1 MKKLKRLL
9 LVHWHHYDKEIIDFE
24 NINFLTG
31 KTATGKSTIIDALQ
45 LVLLGDTS
53 GTFFNKAA
61 NDKSARTLKSYLFC
75 EEGDDGGAGFRYLRQ
90 GQFTSYVVVE
100 FEDTEKQSNFSAGLV
115 CDCFSDGTYKN
126 RWFVLNNSGIP
137 ENNFIDGKT
146 NAPFDITALNTYLR
160 NHLGKKGSNFDFF
173 DTNKRYQEVI
183 LGKFGQMKQK
193 YHTLLRKAVPFTPIT
208 DIEQFITESICDV
221 RNNIDVEKMQSD
233 IRHYKN
239 LEEDA
244 ERIRERIAIL
254 KEIDGFNKSYVREKE
269 LYLTQSYVI
278 DRANLEELKD
288 EAAKLEEKLQEKE
301 LELADCEQ
309 YISDVNAKLQKV
321 TEQRGEKEA
330 EYRNSD
336 ILAKQKQLEKDINEI
351 KDKINV
357 IIDNV
362 IKAVINLQNY
372 GRQWAEDLAYPE
384 LQCLEGANKTLAY
397 MQSLEHLNTKSIVN
411 LDFEEATQKFGY
423 IKEQV
428 QVYAKELEKR
438 IGQIKENI
446 IELEQRIANLRKGIK
461 PYPERIQ
468 TMKRLLEKEIFKKY
482 NKAVNI
488 APLADLLELKDL
500 KWQNAIEGYL
510 STQKFYL
517 LVPREYYSFA
527 LKVYN
532 AAKKE
537 LGLYDIG
544 LIDIA
549 ALNKYFHGDRSKNSL
564 AEEIESE
571 NADALLYAS
580 YLLGKVIKCS
590 NVEELN
596 RYKIGITASCMLYK
610 NFVSRRINPKLYE
623 SPFIGR
629 KAMEMQLELCINEL
643 KQQKQEAQTQE
654 SAYQIVNKTSK
665 LPALVAYEANS
676 YAQNVEAT
684 KLIPKLEQH
693 QKLLEQELNSLDLM
707 YLEKLREEIDLL
719 TVQSFKLNSSK
730 EEFIEKRGSL
740 REWIRNL
747 QDNRLPQN
755 LGSIVALE
763 QSIENNYEGV
773 WITSVGEPKYKD
785 ALKETR
791 VTQSLKASF
800 ERALKATTSRRDSY
814 LANRTEQRSKYNTIY
829 HMPFDVAK
837 ESNVDF
843 DNELTGLND
852 VKLPEYLDKIK
863 DAKERA
869 YVQFK
874 DDFIAKIKSNIETVK
889 QQIDELNSSLKQS
902 VFGTDKYHFVIK
914 PRAEYQQY
922 YDMITDPMLMDT
934 GGWNLTSENFNSKY
948 QKEIGELFNML
959 ILNETNVSAEK
970 RAEYEKAIRKYTDY
984 KTYLVFDLIV
994 TNEQG
999 YEQRLSKTLLKKSG
1013 GETQIPFYIA
1023 LLASFSQVCRIRNKT
1038 QNNTIRLII
1047 LDEAFSKMD
1056 GERIKESIPLLRKF
1070 GLQAIFSAPPDKIP
1084 DIAPLVDRNIAV
1096 YKIGDYSFTRSFDPK
1111 DLENLEEPA

>member
-1 MKKLKRLL
+1 MKRLKRLL
-9 LVHWHHYDKEIIDFE
+9 LIHWHHYEKEIIDFE

-45 LVLLGDTS
+45 LVLLGDTT

-61 NDKSARTLKSYLFC
+61 NDKSARTLKSYLYC

-100 FEDTEKQSNFSAGLV
+100 FEDTERNTKFSCGLI
-115 CDCFSDGTYKN
+115 CDCFSDGTYKS
-126 RWFVLNNSGIP
+126 RWFILNNSGIP
-137 ENNFIDGKT
+137 ENCFIDTKSNT
-146 NAPFDITALNTYLR
+146 PFDSTSLNTYLR
-160 NHLGKKGSNFDFF
+160 NNLGKKGSAFDFF
-173 DTNKRYQEVI
+173 DTNKRYQEII

-244 ERIRERIAIL
+244 ERIRERITIL
-254 KEIDGFNKSYVREKE
+254 QAIDGFNKAYDREKE

-278 DRANLEELKD
+278 DKANLEEQKREQATL
-288 EAAKLEEKLQEKE
+288 EANLEKKE
-301 LELADCEQ
+301 LELAECEQ
-309 YISDVNAKLQKV
+309 NIGEVSAKLQKV
-321 TEQRGEKEA
+321 SETRGEKEA
-330 EYRNSD
+330 EYRSSD
-336 ILAKQKQLEKDINEI
+336 ILAKQKRLEKDIAEI
-351 KDKINV
+351 EEKIDV

-362 IKAVINLQNY
+362 TAAVINLQNY
-372 GRQWAEDLAYPE
+372 GKQWAVA
-384 LQCLEGANKTLAY
+384 LQNPALQFLEGAKSTLTY
-397 MQSLEHLNTKSIVN
+397 MQNMERLNIKTIAK
-411 LDFEEATQKFGY
+411 LDFEEAAKVFENV
-423 IKEQV
+423 KEQV
-428 QVYAKELEKR
+428 QVYAKELQKR
-438 IGQIKENI
+438 LEQIKANI
-446 IELEQRIANLRKGIK
+446 VELEQRIANLRKGIK
-461 PYPERIQ
+461 PYPERMQ
-468 TMKRLLEKEIFKKY
+468 ALKRLLEQEIFKTY
-482 NKAVNI
+482 NKAVI
-488 APLADLLELKDL
+488 ISPLADLLELKDL
-500 KWQNAIEGYL
+500 KWQNAVEGYL
-510 STQKFYL
+510 ATQKFYL
-517 LVPREYYSFA
+517 LVPRDYYVFA

-537 LGLYDIG
+537 MGLYDIG

-549 ALNKYFHGDRSKNSL
+549 ALNKYYHGEINRNSL

-571 NADALLYAS
+571 NKDALLYANF
-580 YLLGKVIKCS
+580 LLGKVIKCS
-590 NVEELN
+590 SVEELN
-596 RYKIGITASCMLYK
+596 RHKVSITANCMLYK

-623 SPFIGR
+623 NPFIGR
-629 KAMEMQLELCINEL
+629 KAMERQLELCTKEL
-643 KQQKQEAQTQE
+643 KEQKQEEENQNK
-654 SAYQIVNKTSK
+654 AYQIVSKTSK
-665 LPALVAYEANS
+665 LPSLVTYEANS

-684 KLIPKLEQH
+684 KLIPKLEQQ
-693 QKLLEQELNSLDLM
+693 QKQLEQELSSLDLM
-707 YLEKLREEIDLL
+707 YLEKLREQIDLL
-719 TVQSFKLNSSK
+719 TIQSFELNSSK
-730 EEFIEKRGSL
+730 EQLIEIRGSM
-740 REWIRNL
+740 REKIRNL
-747 QDNRLPQN
+747 KDTLLPQTLN
-755 LGSIVALE
+755 GIVAIE
-763 QSIENNYEGV
+763 QSIASSYDEA
-773 WITSVGEPKYKD
+773 WIIKVGEPKYRD

-791 VTQSLKASF
+791 VTQSLRSSF
-800 ERALKATTSRRDSY
+800 ERALKATASRRDSY

-829 HMPFDVAK
+829 HMPFDVSK
-837 ESNVDF
+837 ENNSDF
-843 DNELTGLND
+843 DNELTSLNE

-863 DAKERA
+863 DAKEKA

-889 QQIDELNSSLKQS
+889 QQIEELNASLRQS

-948 QKEIGELFNML
+948 QKEISELFNML

-999 YEQRLSKTLLKKSG
+999 FEQRLSKTLLKKSG

-1056 GERIKESIPLLRKF
+1056 GERIKESIPLLRRF

-1096 YKIGDYSFTRSFDPK
+1096 YKVGDYSFTRSFDPK
-1111 DLENLEEPA
+1111 ELEDFKELA